1 MNYVTLSSR
10 VAMDIEQQ
18 EKKWEQEKE
27 AKKQKRESGKVFPAA
42 GDSNHAMASLTSSDS
57 TK

>member
-1 MNYVTLSSR
+1 MNYVTLSNR
-10 VAMDIEQQ
+10 VAIDIDQQ

-27 AKKQKRESGKVFPAA
+27 AKKQKRESGKVFPT
-42 GDSNHAMASLTSSDS
+42 GDSNHAIASLTSSDS